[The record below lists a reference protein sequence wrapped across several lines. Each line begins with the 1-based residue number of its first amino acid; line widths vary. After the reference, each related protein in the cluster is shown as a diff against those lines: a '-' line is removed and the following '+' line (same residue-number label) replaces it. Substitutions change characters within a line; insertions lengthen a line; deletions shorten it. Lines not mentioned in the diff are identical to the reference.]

1 MTFLCPGDIV
11 PVSNRHR
18 WRRGRNSHPE
28 RGAAAGS
35 ALWMFQ
41 AGTTPEPL
49 ANAECR
55 MQNAEWASPLLC
67 VPFGRKLCRARPLQR
82 SQATACFGAVS
93 RVEPWDVL
101 DYLRL
106 TPDTLRGEAFCFAPT
121 ESPPCQRGEGREAA
135 GGFRLKT
142 RKPKFETESPSH
154 RLAAATA
161 PFHKGAKEE
170 VICNVRRSEKRVY
183 L

>member
-1 MTFLCPGDIV
+1 M
-11 PVSNRHR
+11 
-18 WRRGRNSHPE
+18 
-28 RGAAAGS
+28 
-35 ALWMFQ
+35 Q
-41 AGTTPEPL
+41 
-49 ANAECR
+49 NAECR
-55 MQNAEWASPLLC
+55 MGLPSALC
-67 VPFGRKLCRARPLQR
+67 SVQQKLCRARPLQR
-82 SQATACFGAVS
+82 SQAAVFETAS

-170 VICNVRRSEKRVY
+170 VICNVRRSEKQRIY